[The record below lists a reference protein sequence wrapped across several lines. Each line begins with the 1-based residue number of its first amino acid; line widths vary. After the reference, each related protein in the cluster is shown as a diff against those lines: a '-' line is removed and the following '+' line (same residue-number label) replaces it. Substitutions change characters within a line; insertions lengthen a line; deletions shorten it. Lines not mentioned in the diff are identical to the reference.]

1 MIVITTL
8 LAAAAGWFLHRATDR
23 ATVSAIRRQAARD
36 GRRSRQKEVDALH
49 RRILVLGHQ
58 ARQFPRISHA
68 NGFRPGGDR

>member
-1 MIVITTL
+1 MIFITA